1 MSMLRYVLRRVAGF
15 VPVLLLI
22 VTGSFFLMRLA
33 PGGPFDQER
42 ALPEAVRANIEA
54 RYHLDE
60 PLWRQYLRYL
70 GDVARG
76 DLGPSFRYP
85 DRSVTELLGLG
96 LPVSLTLGACALL
109 VAVGIGG
116 VAGILAALGRNSW
129 VDHLTMSLALGGISV
144 PNFVLGPLLMLLFAL
159 GLGWL
164 PVAGWGSWRHVVLP
178 AITLGA
184 FYAAYVARLTR
195 AGMLEVI
202 GQEFIRTARS
212 KGLREAT
219 VVLRHALPN
228 AILPVVT
235 YLGPAS
241 AAVLTGSV
249 VVETVFSIPGV
260 GRYFV
265 GGALNRDYTMV
276 LGTVLLYS
284 GLLVLFNLVVDLLCA
299 YLDPRI
305 QLTDRGA

>member
-1 MSMLRYVLRRVAGF
+1 VLGYVLRRMAGF
-15 VPVLLLI
+15 LPVLFVI
-22 VTGSFFLMRLA
+22 VSLSFFMMRLA

-42 ALPEAVRANIEA
+42 ALPEQVRANIEA
-54 RYHLDE
+54 RYHLNE

-70 GDVARG
+70 GEMGRG

-85 DRSVTELLGLG
+85 DRSVNELLLLG
-96 LPVSLTLGACALL
+96 FPVSLTLGLCALT
-109 VAVGIGG
+109 VALTVGGAAG
-116 VAGILAALGRNSW
+116 VLAGLGRNSFL
-129 VDHLTMSLALGGISV
+129 DYLTMSFALGGISV
-144 PNFVLGPLLMLLFAL
+144 PNFVLGPILMLIFAL

-164 PVAGWGSWRHVVLP
+164 PVAGWGTWKHLVLP
-178 AITLGA
+178 SVTLGT

-202 GQEFIRTARS
+202 GQDFIRTARA

-219 VVLRHALPN
+219 VVLRHALPG

-249 VVETVFSIPGV
+249 VVETIFSIPGI

-265 GGALNRDYTMV
+265 NSALNRDYTMV
-276 LGTVLLYS
+276 LGTVVFYSLL
-284 GLLVLFNLVVDLLCA
+284 LLLFNLIVDVLYA
-299 YLDPRI
+299 YLDPRV
-305 QLTDRGA
+305 QVR

>member
-1 MSMLRYVLRRVAGF
+1 VFGYVARRVAGF
-15 VPVLLLI
+15 IPVLFVI
-22 VTGSFFLMRLA
+22 VSASFFIMRLA

-42 ALPEAVRANIEA
+42 ALPDQVRANIEA
-54 RYHLDE
+54 RYHLNE
-60 PLWRQYLRYL
+60 PLVRQYLRYL
-70 GDVARG
+70 SDVARG

-85 DRSVTELLGLG
+85 DRTVNELLGLG
-96 LPVSLTLGACALL
+96 FPVSLVLGACAL
-109 VAVGIGG
+109 VIAVCLGG
-116 VAGILAALGRNSW
+116 TAGLLAGVRRNSL
-129 VDHLTMSLALGGISV
+129 VDYWTMSFALFGVSV
-144 PNFVLGPLLMLLFAL
+144 PNFVLGPLLMLVFAL

-164 PVAGWGSWRHVVLP
+164 PVAGWGTWRHLVLP
-178 AITLGA
+178 AFTLGT

-202 GQEFIRTARS
+202 GQDFIRTARA

-219 VVLRHALPN
+219 IILRHALPS

-249 VVETVFSIPGV
+249 VVETVFSIPGI

-265 GGALNRDYTMV
+265 AGALNRDYTMV
-276 LGTVLLYS
+276 LGTVVTYS
-284 GLLVLFNLVVDLLCA
+284 GLLLSFNLVVDLLYA
-299 YLDPRI
+299 YLDPRV
-305 QLTDRGA
+305 QVQ

>member
-1 MSMLRYVLRRVAGF
+1 VLRYILRRLAGF
-15 VPVLLLI
+15 VPVLFVI
-22 VTGSFFLMRLA
+22 VSCSFFLMRLA

-42 ALPEAVRANIEA
+42 ALPEQVRANVEA
-54 RYHLDE
+54 KYHLDE
-60 PLWRQYLRYL
+60 PVWRQYVRYL
-70 GDVARG
+70 TDVTRG

-85 DRSVTELLGLG
+85 DRSVTELLALG
-96 LPVSLTLGACALL
+96 LPVSLLLGACALL

-116 VAGILAALGRNSW
+116 TAGILAGMRRNTL
-129 VDHLTMSLALGGISV
+129 VDHLMMSLALGGISV
-144 PNFVLGPLLMLLFAL
+144 PNFVLGPLLMLIFAV

-164 PVAGWGSWRHVVLP
+164 PVAGWGTWAHLVLP
-178 AITLGA
+178 SVTLGA

-195 AGMLEVI
+195 AGMLEVV
-202 GQEFIRTARS
+202 GQDFIRTARS
-212 KGLREAT
+212 KGLREA
-219 VVLRHALPN
+219 VIVLRHALPN

-249 VVETVFSIPGV
+249 VVESIFSIPGV

-265 GGALNRDYTMV
+265 GSALNRDYTMV
-276 LGTVLLYS
+276 LGTVVLYS
-284 GLLVLFNLVVDLLCA
+284 GILVLLNLVVDVLCA

-305 QLTDRGA
+305 RLTDERR

>member
-1 MSMLRYVLRRVAGF
+1 VVGYILRRVAGF
-15 VPVLLLI
+15 APVLFVVVSL
-22 VTGSFFLMRLA
+22 SFFMMRLA

-42 ALPEAVRANIEA
+42 ALPDQVRANIES

-85 DRSVTELLGLG
+85 DRSVNELLSLG
-96 LPVSLTLGACALL
+96 FPVSLTLGLCALG
-109 VAVGIGG
+109 VALGLGG
-116 VAGILAALGRNSW
+116 TAGILASLRRNAF
-129 VDHLTMSLALGGISV
+129 VDYLTMSFALFGVSV
-144 PNFVLGPLLMLLFAL
+144 PNFVLGPILMLVFAL
-159 GLGWL
+159 SLGWL
-164 PVAGWGSWRHVVLP
+164 PVAGWGTWRHLILP
-178 AITLGA
+178 SVTLGT

-202 GQEFIRTARS
+202 GQDFIRTARA
-212 KGLREAT
+212 KGLPEAA
-219 VVLRHALPN
+219 VILRHALPG

-249 VVETVFSIPGV
+249 VVETIFSIPGI

-265 GGALNRDYTMV
+265 GSALNRDYTMV
-276 LGTVLLYS
+276 LGTVVFYS
-284 GLLVLFNLVVDLLCA
+284 VLLLVFNLVVDVLYA
-299 YLDPRI
+299 YLDPRV
-305 QLTDRGA
+305 QVR

>member
-1 MSMLRYVLRRVAGF
+1 MLGYIIRRVAGF
-15 VPVLLLI
+15 VPVLFVI
-22 VTGSFFLMRLA
+22 VSLSFFLMRLA

-42 ALPEAVRANIEA
+42 ALPEQVRANIEA

-85 DRSVTELLGLG
+85 DRSVNELLSLG
-96 LPVSLTLGACALL
+96 FPVSLTLGLCAL
-109 VAVGIGG
+109 G
-116 VAGILAALGRNSW
+116 VA
-129 VDHLTMSLALGGISV
+129 LALGGTAGVLGGMRRNAFMDYLTMSFALFGVSV
-144 PNFVLGPLLMLLFAL
+144 PNFVLGPILMLVFAL

-164 PVAGWGSWRHVVLP
+164 PVAGWGTWRHLVLP
-178 AITLGA
+178 SVTLGT

-202 GQEFIRTARS
+202 GQDFIRTARA
-212 KGLREAT
+212 KGLREAA
-219 VVLRHALPN
+219 VILRHALPG

-249 VVETVFSIPGV
+249 VVETIFSIPGI

-265 GGALNRDYTMV
+265 GSALNRDYTMV
-276 LGTVLLYS
+276 LGTVVFYS
-284 GLLVLFNLVVDLLCA
+284 VLLLVFNLIVDVLYA
-299 YLDPRI
+299 YLDPRV
-305 QLTDRGA
+305 QVG

>member
-1 MSMLRYVLRRVAGF
+1 VLGYILRRVAGF
-15 VPVLLLI
+15 LPILFII
-22 VTGSFFLMRLA
+22 VSLSFFLMRLA

-42 ALPEAVRANIEA
+42 ALPDQVRANIEA

-70 GDVARG
+70 GTMARG

-85 DRSVTELLGLG
+85 DRSVNELLTLG
-96 LPVSLTLGACALL
+96 FPVSLTLGLCGLTIALAL
-109 VAVGIGG
+109 GG
-116 VAGILAALGRNSW
+116 TAGILAGLRRNGV
-129 VDHLTMSLALGGISV
+129 VDYLTMSFALCGVSV
-144 PNFVLGPLLMLLFAL
+144 PNFVLGPLLMLIFAL

-164 PVAGWGSWRHVVLP
+164 PVAGWGTWHHLVLP
-178 AITLGA
+178 SVTLGT

-202 GQEFIRTARS
+202 GQDFIRTARA

-219 VVLRHALPN
+219 VVLRHALPG

-249 VVETVFSIPGV
+249 VVETIFSIPGI

-265 GGALNRDYTMV
+265 GSALNRDYTMV
-276 LGTVLLYS
+276 LGTVVFYS
-284 GLLVLFNLVVDLLCA
+284 VLLLVFNLIVDVLYA
-299 YLDPRI
+299 YLDPRV
-305 QLTDRGA
+305 QVQ

>member
-1 MSMLRYVLRRVAGF
+1 VLDFVFRRVAGF
-15 VPVLLLI
+15 LPVLFVI
-22 VTGSFFLMRLA
+22 VSLSFFIMRLA

-42 ALPEAVRANIEA
+42 VLPEQVRENIEA
-54 RYHLDE
+54 RYHLNE
-60 PLWRQYLRYL
+60 PLWKQYLRYL

-85 DRSVTELLGLG
+85 DRSVNELIGLG
-96 LPVSLTLGACALL
+96 LPVSLLLGVCALSI
-109 VAVGIGG
+109 AVVVGG
-116 VAGILAALGRNSW
+116 AAGLLAGVRRNSLA
-129 VDHLTMSLALGGISV
+129 DYFTMSFALGGVSV
-144 PNFVLGPLLMLLFAL
+144 PNFVLGPILMLVFAL

-164 PVAGWGSWRHVVLP
+164 PVAGWGTWRHLILP
-178 AITLGA
+178 SLTLGM

-202 GQEFIRTARS
+202 GQEFIRTARA

-219 VVLRHALPN
+219 IIYRHALPG

-241 AAVLTGSV
+241 AAILTGSV
-249 VVETVFSIPGV
+249 VVETIFGIPGI

-265 GGALNRDYTMV
+265 GSALNRDYTMV
-276 LGTVLLYS
+276 LGTVVVYSVLL
-284 GLLVLFNLVVDLLCA
+284 LLFNLIVDLLYG
-299 YLDPRI
+299 YLDPRVSV
-305 QLTDRGA
+305 L

>member
-1 MSMLRYVLRRVAGF
+1 VLGYILRRVTGF
-15 VPVLLLI
+15 FPVLFVI
-22 VTGSFFLMRLA
+22 VSLSFFMMRLA

-42 ALPEAVRANIEA
+42 ALPEQVRANIEA

-70 GDVARG
+70 GDVGRG

-85 DRSVTELLGLG
+85 DRSVNELLNLG
-96 LPVSLTLGACALL
+96 FPVSLTLGLCAL
-109 VAVGIGG
+109 G
-116 VAGILAALGRNSW
+116 VALTLGGTAGVLAGLKRNGL
-129 VDHLTMSLALGGISV
+129 VDYLTMSFALGGVSV
-144 PNFVLGPLLMLLFAL
+144 PNFVLGPILMLIFAL

-164 PVAGWGSWRHVVLP
+164 PVAGWGSWRHLILP
-178 AITLGA
+178 SITLGT

-202 GQEFIRTARS
+202 GQDFIRTARA

-219 VVLRHALPN
+219 VVLRHALPG

-249 VVETVFSIPGV
+249 VVETIFSIPGI

-265 GGALNRDYTMV
+265 SSALNRDYTMV
-276 LGTVLLYS
+276 LGTVVFYSVLL
-284 GLLVLFNLVVDLLCA
+284 LLFNLIVDVLYA
-299 YLDPRI
+299 YLDPRV
-305 QLTDRGA
+305 QVR

>member
-1 MSMLRYVLRRVAGF
+1 VLGYIFRRLAGF
-15 VPVLLLI
+15 LPVLFIIISL
-22 VTGSFFLMRLA
+22 SFFMMRLA

-42 ALPEAVRANIEA
+42 ALPDQVRANIEA
-54 RYHLDE
+54 RYHLEE
-60 PLWRQYLRYL
+60 PLWRQYLRYV
-70 GDVARG
+70 GEVARG

-85 DRSVTELLGLG
+85 DRSVNELLALG
-96 LPVSLTLGACALL
+96 FPVSLTLGLCAL
-109 VAVGIGG
+109 G
-116 VAGILAALGRNSW
+116 VA
-129 VDHLTMSLALGGISV
+129 LALGGTAGILSGLRRNAFVDYLTMTFALAGVSV
-144 PNFVLGPLLMLLFAL
+144 PNFVLGPILMLVFAL

-164 PVAGWGSWRHVVLP
+164 PVAGWGTWRHLILP
-178 AITLGA
+178 SVTLGT

-202 GQEFIRTARS
+202 GQDFIRTARA

-219 VVLRHALPN
+219 VVLRHALPG

-241 AAVLTGSV
+241 AAILTGSV
-249 VVETVFSIPGV
+249 VVETIFSIPGI

-276 LGTVLLYS
+276 LGTVVFYS
-284 GLLVLFNLVVDLLCA
+284 VLLLVFNLVVDVLYA
-299 YLDPRI
+299 YLDPRV
-305 QLTDRGA
+305 QVR